1 MIARGGP
8 GKLTA
13 CNDMKKNEDDIAYF
27 RQSGKAAKTET
38 PIDRALTSVK
48 RVFSKTQA
56 ETDSTPLAATQ
67 KSVKVT
73 PVDRQSSDSVDV
85 NHIM

>member
-13 CNDMKKNEDDIAYF
+13 FNDMRKNEDAYF

-73 PVDRQSSDSVDV
+73 PVDRQSSDSVDE